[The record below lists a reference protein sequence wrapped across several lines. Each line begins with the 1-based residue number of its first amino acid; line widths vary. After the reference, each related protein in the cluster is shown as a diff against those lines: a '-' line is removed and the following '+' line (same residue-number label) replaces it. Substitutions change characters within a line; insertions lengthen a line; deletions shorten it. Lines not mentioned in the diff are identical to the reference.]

1 MANRINRV
9 QPSSLADRVNLIV
22 EPSKDNSG
30 NWYWA
35 VKVDN
40 EVYVDGEAENRMIAQ
55 SRCVDAYDDWLEK
68 Q

>member
-9 QPSSLADRVNLIV
+9 QPSSLGDRCQLIV
-22 EPSKDNSG
+22 EPCKDGSG

-35 VKVDN
+35 VKVDG
-40 EVYVDGEAENRMIAQ
+40 EVYADGEAESRMVAQ
-55 SRCVDAYDDWLEK
+55 SRAVGNYDDWLEK